1 MWYWAAD
8 SSQKSVE
15 FTLYLVTEEVEVR
28 VVHVAGWAGWVNR
41 PDIVVEAERE
51 AYVGN
56 VATGSHACRIGG
68 SNYVGGEEKK
78 KWEVQDGGKRGGIRR
93 RTHHKSCQ

>member
-1 MWYWAAD
+1 MDGFHLQLRDLACVKDEIAVLE
-8 SSQKSVE
+8 SVE
-15 FTLYLVTEEVEVR
+15 LSFCVVTEELEVR
-28 VVHVAGWAGWVNR
+28 VVHVRGWAGRINTGET
-41 PDIVVEAERE
+41 VVEAEWE

-78 KWEVQDGGKRGGIRR
+78 K
-93 RTHHKSCQ
+93 